1 MFASYFFTSD
11 RGRFK
16 FTAADSGMD
25 DCIAS
30 RVGALLTINDFKTE
44 LAARF

>member
-16 FTAADSGMD
+16 FATADPGMD

-30 RVGALLTINDFKTE
+30 RVGALLTINHFKSE
-44 LAARF
+44 LTACF